1 MGFDRFRFDRRTAL
15 KGLGALA
22 ASPLL
27 TSCDRDEVSGARPLR
42 EVIDTVVVLM
52 MENRSFDHYFGA
64 LSLEEGRQVNGLRAE
79 HSNPRLSGEQVRVYR
94 ETPGCYADPPHNWN
108 ASRAQLNGGR
118 NDGFVKAFEARD
130 PASAAQAMGYYGRDD
145 LPVLYTLA
153 DGSALCQRWHCSVL
167 GPTWPNRFYLIAAQN
182 NAVKNNDFGADY
194 GFPTIFD
201 RLRFAGLD
209 FGMYYGNISLTW
221 MVPTDYTGHYRELS
235 TFFESAAEGT
245 LPAFSLVEPIYGR
258 NDDHPPA
265 HPLAGQLLISSIYDA
280 LAKSPQWSRCLF
292 VVTYDEH
299 GGFFDHVAPPKTED
313 DFADQGFD
321 QLGFRVP
328 SVVMGPYVKQGHVSD
343 TLYDHTS
350 VLAFVERLYGLDPL
364 TSRDAAANDLSDL
377 LDTER
382 IEARAPAPPITLPEV
397 QADEA
402 VIYGP
407 GCVIDFDGA
416 TGRGLTA
423 STGQPELERHLELHP
438 RPVLDKRRE
447 TDRIYDAWLRRA
459 ERRGLVRLR

>member
-1 MGFDRFRFDRRTAL
+1 MTFRFDRRTAL

-27 TSCDRDEVSGARPLR
+27 YACDRDEFSGARPLR

-64 LSLEEGRQVNGLRAE
+64 LSLEEGRRVNGLRAG
-79 HSNPRLSGEQVRVYR
+79 HANLAMSGEEIRIYH
-94 ETPGCYADPPHNWN
+94 ESPGCYADPPHNWN
-108 ASRAQLNGGR
+108 ASRVQFNDGK
-118 NDGFVKAFEARD
+118 NDGFVRAFEARD
-130 PASAAQAMGYYGRDD
+130 PGEAARAMGYFTRED
-145 LPVLYTLA
+145 LPVLYALA
-153 DGSALCQRWHCSVL
+153 DRSALCERWHCSVL
-167 GPTWPNRFYLIAAQN
+167 GGTWPNRFYLIAGQSN
-182 NAVKNNDFGADY
+182 GVRTNDFTGDY
-194 GFPTIFD
+194 AIPTIFD

-235 TFFESAAEGT
+235 QFYDSAAEGT
-245 LPAFSLVEPIYGR
+245 LPPFSLVEPIYGR

-265 HPLAGQLLISSIYDA
+265 HPLAGQLMIASVYEA
-280 LAKSPQWSRCLF
+280 LARSPQWSRCLF

-299 GGFFDHVAPPKTED
+299 GGFYDHVAPPKVED
-313 DFADQGFD
+313 DFAEQGFA

-328 SVVMGPYVKQGHVSD
+328 SVVMGPYVKQGLVSD

-350 VLAFVERLYGLDPL
+350 VLAFVERLYGLEPL

-377 LDTER
+377 LDEDR
-382 IEARAPAPPITLPEV
+382 IRARAPAPPITLPV
-397 QADEA
+397 VEA
-402 VIYGP
+402 EESVIYGP

-423 STGQPELERHLELHP
+423 STGQPELERFLEHHP
-438 RPVLDKRRE
+438 RPLLDRRRQ
-447 TDRIYDAWLRRA
+447 TDQLYDAHLRRA
-459 ERRGLVRLR
+459 ERRGLVRFR